1 MRLQHT
7 KKQGKRYQNFGLEK
21 KRQNNEPRN
30 PTDQETRSCLL
41 LFSLFCCAATS
52 DVQCILILWEALF
65 IFQLFSAR
73 SWGRN
78 QGGVEVS
85 TGCDDEGRRNLES
98 LHKDSGARCE
108 QGFTGAQEPARS
120 Y

>member
-1 MRLQHT
+1 MNH
-7 KKQGKRYQNFGLEK
+7 GI
-21 KRQNNEPRN
+21 PR
-30 PTDQETRSCLL
+30 TRKPGVAIFCFLFLL
-41 LFSLFCCAATS
+41 RCNS
-52 DVQCILILWEALF
+52 DVQCILISWEALF

-98 LHKDSGARCE
+98 LRKDSGARCE
-108 QGFTGAQEPARS
+108 QDFTGAQEPARS